1 MFPGIRIMLSV
12 LLLAGCFRTACAQ
25 ETLHASSHGVLQG
38 LWNFLAA
45 WFLINGD
52 PNKKDDDNDDDDTDD
67 DDSEDEDDK

>member
-1 MFPGIRIMLSV
+1 MF
-12 LLLAGCFRTACAQ
+12 
-25 ETLHASSHGVLQG
+25 EG